1 MRTSKKLLSVLLTFI
16 MTFSLIFGGLT
27 TAFAATATGKPTS
40 TAADGG
46 YFNAAEL
53 TAGVTIDAPLGTSG
67 AVAGDTIQL
76 LVDTVPVATLDHIL
90 IQADIDATTYS
101 FTVYAIDLGG
111 DGFKTITT
119 RIVDAATSTQGT
131 ESPKLFVTVFTTAPV
146 VAGVVEGGFYQTAK
160 PSFEGTATLT
170 TGAGSPVSY
179 NSGDAI
185 TGDSAQVLEVM
196 DSAGNVTTVNFTTDN
211 TVPIAPSVT
220 NTGYINSTNSTP
232 YAITGTGEADATV
245 DVTVTDSVTTTV
257 YASSVT
263 VDTYGGFTATVDTF
277 TLAEGSISITATQT
291 DAAGNV
297 STVSPSASVTKDTV
311 APIATI
317 SDVTEGQIT
326 NQSVTPTATGG
337 DTYTVSLT
345 NNGTE
350 VIGYTLGTAIT
361 AEGSYALSVTP
372 TDAAGNT
379 GSATVVNFTIDT
391 TTPVITLLGNATE
404 NVANGDPYT
413 DAGATASD
421 NIDGDITAIIATTI
435 INDVDGLG
443 TFDNTKAATYTY
455 RYNVSDAAG
464 NAATEVTRTV
474 VVAAPIPAAPSVT
487 ADDTA
492 NTVTGMA
499 VGMEYKLDAAGYV
512 AYDAITFDAIDLSG
526 DHTLLVRVA
535 AEGANPAGLDTTLT
549 FTTTSGEDKKVT
561 SIAGNNIL
569 LVGDYAFDLSA
580 PANNKYDLNNFLVA
594 ANTAYLNAGTYEV
607 YFRIGDAWYDIISD
621 PDMSNQIT
629 DLTTINGDGLF
640 NYMNMQ

>member
-1 MRTSKKLLSVLLTFI
+1 MRTSKKLLSILLTFI

-53 TAGVTIDAPLGTSG
+53 TAGVTIAAPFGGSG
-67 AVAGDTIQL
+67 AVEGDTIEL
-76 LVDTVPVATLDHIL
+76 LVGGTPVLNHVLTATEIT
-90 IQADIDATTYS
+90 AGTYN
-101 FTVYAIDLGG
+101 FTVYAIDLGA
-111 DGFKTITT
+111 DGFKAITT
-119 RIVDAATSTQGT
+119 RIVDTTSAVGP
-131 ESPKLFVTVFTTAPV
+131 ESPKLYVSVVTTAPV
-146 VAGVVEGGFYQTAK
+146 VAGVMEGGFYQTVK
-160 PSFEGTATLT
+160 PAFEGIATLNN
-170 TGAGSPVSY
+170 SPY
-179 NSGDAI
+179 NYGDAI
-185 TGDSAQVLEVM
+185 AGDSAQVLEVM

-211 TVPIAPSVT
+211 TAPIAPSVT

-257 YASSVT
+257 YAPSVT
-263 VDTYGGFTATVDTF
+263 VDTYGNFSTTVDTF
-277 TLAEGSISITATQT
+277 TLAEGSLSITATQT

-297 STVSPSASVTKDTV
+297 SSSTQVSVIKDTV
-311 APIATI
+311 APTATI
-317 SDVTEGQIT
+317 SGVTEGQIT
-326 NQSVTPTATGG
+326 NQSVTPTAPGG

-350 VIGYTLGTAIT
+350 VIGYALGTAIT

-421 NIDGDITAIIATTI
+421 NIDGGITAIIATTI
-435 INDVDGLG
+435 INDVNGLG

-569 LVGDYAFDLSA
+569 LVGDYAFDLSD